1 MNPICL
7 ALKRIPII
15 FVLIA
20 FNFFA
25 FSQES
30 KTKINAKGK
39 ELDINMITPES
50 AITINGSGKDIDL
63 LKYSW
68 KAQWITH
75 PSEST
80 LDYGV
85 FLFRHEFLLE
95 NVVAEFNIFVS
106 ADNRYRL
113 FVNGERV
120 SYGPSIGDPSHQRYE
135 TVDISNHLKVG
146 KNVIAAEVVNFGEYK
161 NVSQVSV
168 QTAFI
173 LQADRGLDIDIN
185 TGTADWK
192 VIKNEGYSA
201 INITS
206 EMMEAYYAAGP
217 CDKVNDSKYPW
228 GWNELNF
235 NAENWLKPKSAIT
248 EFAVGRGFL
257 YGGAWHL
264 VPRTIPVMEESVEQF
279 AEIARISG
287 VEKDENFINENGST
301 IIPANSKVKILIDQK
316 HHTTGFPELR
326 YSKGKG
332 SEIKITYAEAMLI
345 NVDSGEVV
353 SDGNLMNVDLKGNR
367 NDIEGKSIFGYYDI
381 LLPDGGENRFFKP
394 LSRRTY
400 RFIELEIET
409 KDEALVLENYHGVYT
424 GYPFEEKA
432 KVKTGDASLDKIWD
446 VSWRTLR
453 NSADEQYYDS
463 YYENLQYIGDTKI
476 ASLISI
482 YVSGDDRL
490 MRKAIQQFDD
500 SRLPEGLTQ
509 SRYPS
514 NTIQIIPPF
523 SLIWI
528 DKMYDYFMYRND
540 PEFLRQFIPGIKTVI
555 EWFATRVDETGMVTN
570 LKWWNFTDWTADF
583 PSGIPAGA
591 DDGYSAN
598 ISLQFV
604 KTLENAQAVLDYF
617 EMQHDVES
625 YKKLSNTIKKS
636 VLENCFDTK
645 RGLIAETP
653 AKENFSQH
661 TNILG
666 ILTDTFEEKDQQEIM
681 QKILD
686 DKTLFQ
692 STIYFKFYNFRALQK
707 VGLGDKYFDLLGS
720 WQGMIA
726 NGMTTYGE
734 TDINPRSEC
743 HAWSASPNFDF
754 IHTVAG
760 IYPGEH
766 SFKSVII
773 EPNLGKLNKL
783 EVEFPHPLGMIKVNY
798 LKTDDEIEAEIL
810 LPDGLKGEFRWKG
823 KSLVLVSG
831 EQNISI
837 KN

>member
-1 MNPICL
+1 M
-7 ALKRIPII
+7 
-15 FVLIA
+15 
-20 FNFFA
+20 
-25 FSQES
+25 
-30 KTKINAKGK
+30 KINAKGK

-50 AITINGSGKDIDL
+50 TVTINGSGKDIDL

-85 FLFRHEFLLE
+85 FLFRHEFILE
-95 NVVAEFNIFVS
+95 NVVDEFNIFVS

-113 FVNGERV
+113 FINGIRV
-120 SYGPSIGDPSHQRYE
+120 SYGPSIGDSSHQRYE
-135 TVDISNHLKVG
+135 TVDISSQLKVG

-173 LQADRGLDIDIN
+173 LQGDRDLGIDIN

-217 CDKVNDSKYPW
+217 CDKVDDSKYPW

-264 VPRTIPVMEESVEQF
+264 VPRTIPLMEERVEQF
-279 AEIARISG
+279 TEISRISG
-287 VEKDENFINENGST
+287 AEKDENFLNGNGST
-301 IIPANSKVKILIDQK
+301 TIPANSKVKILIDQK
-316 HHTTGFPELR
+316 NHTTGFPELT
-326 YSKGKG
+326 YSKGNG
-332 SEIKITYAEAMLI
+332 SEIKISYAEAMLI
-345 NVDSGEVV
+345 DVDSGEVV
-353 SDGNLMNVDLKGNR
+353 SDGNLMNVDLKGDR

-381 LLPDGGENRFFKP
+381 LLPDGGRNRFFKP

-409 KDEALVLENYHGVYT
+409 KDEPLVLVKYHGVFT

-432 KVKTGDASLDKIWD
+432 KVETGDASLDKIWD
-446 VSWRTLR
+446 ASWRTLR

-528 DKMYDYFMYRND
+528 DMMYDYFMYRND
-540 PEFLRQFIPGIKTVI
+540 PEFLRQFIPGMKTVI
-555 EWFATRVDETGMVTN
+555 DWFATRVDETGMVTN
-570 LKWWNFTDWTADF
+570 LKWWNFTDWSADF
-583 PSGIPAGA
+583 PSGIPVGA

-617 EMQHDVES
+617 EMEHEVET
-625 YKKLSNTIKKS
+625 YQALSNTIKKS
-636 VLENCFDTK
+636 VLENCFDAK
-645 RGLIAETP
+645 KGLIAETP

-661 TNILG
+661 TNVLG

-681 QKILD
+681 QKVLD

-707 VGLGDKYFDLLGS
+707 VCFGDKYFDLLGP
-720 WQGMIA
+720 WEGMIA

-754 IHTVAG
+754 LHTVAG

-773 EPNLGKLNKL
+773 EPNLGKLEKL
-783 EVEFPHPLGMIKVNY
+783 DVEFPHPQGMITVKY
-798 LKTDDEIEAEIL
+798 IKTDNEMEAEIL
-810 LPDGLKGEFRWKG
+810 LPEGLKGIFKWKG
-823 KSLVLVSG
+823 KSVVLASG
-831 EQNISI
+831 KQNISI
-837 KN
+837 KDKKGK